1 MSAALTLEIETVRP
15 DQVIADVLAVFFFSC
30 DRPLRGPAGRADW
43 RLCGL
48 LSELLLREELIG
60 DQGEA
65 ALIPT
70 GGRLRSPL
78 LLAIGLGSRSDF
90 GEETLREVARSA
102 AARLLGLG
110 AGVAGMALPGDA
122 ASRLGSSRAAAV
134 VLEGIAAA
142 LRERSSALRL
152 RLVVMPEEAG
162 RVRSGL
168 QETAS
173 RLSSSEL
180 AVHLERSP
188 EVFPHRALAPSPGN
202 GSPAGNP
209 TSRAG
214 FRR

>member
-1 MSAALTLEIETVRP
+1 LSAALALEIETVRP
-15 DQVIADVLAVFFFSC
+15 DQVIADVLVVLFFSC

-70 GGRLRSPL
+70 GGRMRSPL
-78 LLAIGLGSRSDF
+78 LLAMGLGSRSDF

-110 AGVAGMALPGDA
+110 AGVAGIALPGDA

-134 VLEGIAAA
+134 VLEGVAAT

-162 RVRSGL
+162 RVRSAL

-188 EVFPHRALAPSPGN
+188 EVFPHRALAPTPESGA
-202 GSPAGNP
+202 PAGNP
-209 TSRAG
+209 TPRAG
-214 FRR
+214 LRR